1 MKGVCSPEAT
11 EMGGNTP
18 DTDGAGS
25 RASMASATSTLTAD
39 QMAAT
44 KVAGVRVEPVN
55 PNDEGRV
62 PVSGGCVEPELAATG
77 IEPAT
82 GGTLP
87 EAEGR
92 VEGGSVVEGGP
103 VVEATEPEVEE
114 G

>member
-1 MKGVCSPEAT
+1 M
-11 EMGGNTP
+11 
-18 DTDGAGS
+18 
-25 RASMASATSTLTAD
+25 
-39 QMAAT
+39 
-44 KVAGVRVEPVN
+44 N

>member
-1 MKGVCSPEAT
+1 
-11 EMGGNTP
+11 
-18 DTDGAGS
+18 
-25 RASMASATSTLTAD
+25 MASATSALTAD
-39 QMAAT
+39 RMAAT
-44 KVAGVRVEPVN
+44 IVAGVREEPVN

-62 PVSGGCVEPELAATG
+62 PVPGGCVEPELAATG

-87 EAEGR
+87 VAEGR
-92 VEGGSVVEGGP
+92 VEGGP